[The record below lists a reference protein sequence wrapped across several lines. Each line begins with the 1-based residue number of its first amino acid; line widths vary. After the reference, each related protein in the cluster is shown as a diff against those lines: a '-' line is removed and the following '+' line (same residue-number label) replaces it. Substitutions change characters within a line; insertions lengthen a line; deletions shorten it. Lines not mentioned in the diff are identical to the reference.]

1 MNGEFTP
8 VADDAPT
15 EAAADEYSPS
25 RGLWARLRAVF
36 GGADAA
42 DRLAALDAAAAAHPD
57 SAAPYLLRAELYAR
71 LGEDALALADFERA
85 QTLAASRFERDNWGL
100 VSQALRDRAAAG
112 AADTTRRLMR
122 AQGRQPAPP
131 EGDE

>member
-1 MNGEFTP
+1 
-8 VADDAPT
+8 
-15 EAAADEYSPS
+15 
-25 RGLWARLRAVF
+25 
-36 GGADAA
+36 
-42 DRLAALDAAAAAHPD
+42 
-57 SAAPYLLRAELYAR
+57 